1 MSERY
6 LYPESVLPAGFLF
19 SKDYLDFI
27 SQKSIPDLE
36 PWWFLCEF
44 KDDAEYWL
52 NELARQYPGLHFIPF
67 AKLEDSDDFACFD
80 GRDHTGDPIV
90 IYVHAFASQGWESR
104 GSVMNFS
111 EWLKKTYEE
120 SAFYKAERAED

>member
-1 MSERY
+1 MSEHY
-6 LYPESVLPAGFLF
+6 LYPASVLPTGFLF

-27 SQKSIPDLE
+27 SQNSIPDLE

-44 KDDAEYWL
+44 KDHAEYWL
-52 NELARQYPGLHFIPF
+52 NELARQYPDLRFIPF

-80 GRDHTGDPIV
+80 GGDRTGDPTV
-90 IYVHAFASQGWESR
+90 IYVHAFASQGWETR

-111 EWLKKTYEE
+111 EWLKKTYDE
-120 SAFYKAERAED
+120 STRYKAERAED